1 MRPEPKHRRSKQSAR
16 RAAQTLLRAAFDAWR
31 GFPVRTGSGF
41 TWCVVPRG
49 GAATAGPQPFA
60 AAWLREAAAAARELP
75 ARFPRVL
82 RQLVGDVEAW
92 RRGCV
97 DNFAALRAA
106 IDGEA
111 PLPTLPPSVPSAALV
126 ELPTE
131 VAQAFAWTFAFDPL
145 GLKQVLRSVPRLATV
160 TRAGGPKITTPQTRV
175 QWLQWLELLT
185 PMQRSA
191 APIWS
196 LWATPAA
203 WTTPMTTA
211 DELSTLASRVFELL
225 PAVAGRHAK
234 ARHALLDVIGAL
246 ASPGIPSCVEG
257 WRARAVATGRD
268 RTRRFTPP
276 DALATRSEWLRLVED
291 AARLAPATLAA
302 MADVLRRLPEVLDG
316 RLVRFAFAEVWC
328 RGAEP
333 QLREWLEEFAR
344 YLRATRD
351 STVALWPWR
360 PFLRAGSYRP
370 WLSPCTRWLAQ
381 TAEEPRV
388 AASHCFAVLRRISER
403 DSRPVH
409 RRDRQP
415 FYPVLAICR
424 HASDAT
430 TATAFALALIA
441 TLRSPTTPPGVFDQP
456 LGRLVPCA
464 LDLAG
469 GDPERFARVVL
480 RLAQD
485 EALVDLCLEDRWREV
500 ALLPLDAGWLGDQ
513 LATDAEVDIATVRR
527 LLRLLATSSPPDV
540 AAAIALADAELRED
554 APASGEWPAEVETH
568 VETLFVR
575 APAAWSAA
583 KAMRRELLPEP
594 GALRTELSELARL
607 LPTTPEPKR
616 THLERR
622 RATLQARLDVP
633 FAPSAN
639 AVTSWL
645 RRVERR
651 ADRLRLAAWDEALR
665 RPRRAV
671 IEGALRCSLPTTWW
685 SDPAIADVLTGLD
698 ALPAEFLELAGA
710 VLTAKAHGSWCGH
723 LDHSR
728 NREWMDRA
736 RAAGIEIDV
745 WLRGPEPFEVEV
757 PKHGRATFAA
767 ATDPLDVLRCGA
779 WFVTCLRPG
788 GENFF
793 STVVLAADAN
803 KHVLILRGVGGAVL
817 GRCVFALDR
826 ENRLRAFEPYCH
838 DPTFDFAA
846 MVERVGRS
854 WATAMAASWPGAAPV
869 EVLTASRWYDDGNAR
884 LHRQLTT
891 MLAEPGVAASLQTGP
906 DEALV
911 ELLTTRFGEDVLRSQ
926 VAGVAAACAPCVAHS
941 PRLAGPLLAQ
951 CSLPRGGDR
960 WDLEQMLM
968 IAVASGHRPAVARL
982 VEHASL
988 TGLRGEIVANA
999 WLFLDDPVRALRS
1012 LHPLGRSYGWTANP
1026 DLAYFAAGLHERLF
1040 RRRRA
1045 LELYEGVLARAHPS
1059 DEVHAL
1065 ARAHRDR
1072 LASELRGR

>member
-31 GFPVRTGSGF
+31 GFPVRAGSGF
-41 TWCVVPRG
+41 AWCVVPRG

-75 ARFPRVL
+75 SRFPRVL

-106 IDGEA
+106 LDGEA
-111 PLPTLPPSVPSAALV
+111 PLPTWPPSIPSAALV
-126 ELPTE
+126 ELPVD
-131 VAQAFAWTFAFDPL
+131 VAQALAWTFAFDPL
-145 GLKQVLRSVPRLATV
+145 GFQRALASVAKLAAAA
-160 TRAGGPKITTPQTRV
+160 RAAGLTITSPQARV

-196 LWATPAA
+196 LWAIPAA
-203 WTTPMTTA
+203 WTTPMA
-211 DELSTLASRVFELL
+211 VAGDPSTLASRVFELL
-225 PAVAGRHAK
+225 PAVAGRPGK
-234 ARHALLDVIGAL
+234 ARHALLEVIGAL
-246 ASPGIPSCVEG
+246 ASPGIPSCLEE
-257 WRARAVATGRD
+257 WRARALATGRD
-268 RTRRFTPP
+268 RARRFTSA
-276 DALATRSEWLRLVED
+276 DALASRSEWLGLVED
-291 AARLAPATLAA
+291 AARLAPATLSA
-302 MADVLRRLPEVLDG
+302 MADVLRRLPDVLEG
-316 RLVRFAFAEVWC
+316 RLVRFAFVEVWC

-344 YLRATRD
+344 YLRGTSDPTA
-351 STVALWPWR
+351 ALWPWR
-360 PFLRAGSYRP
+360 PFVRSHRS
-370 WLSPCTRWLAQ
+370 WLSPCACWLAQ

-388 AASHCFAVLRRISER
+388 AATHCFAVLRRMSAR

-415 FYPVLAICR
+415 FDAVLAICR

-430 TATAFALALIA
+430 VATAFASALRA
-441 TLRSPTTPPGVFDQP
+441 TLRSPSTPPGVFDQP
-456 LGRLVPCA
+456 IGRLVPCA
-464 LDLAG
+464 LGLAG

-485 EALVDLCLEDRWREV
+485 EALVDLCCEDRWRRPMP
-500 ALLPLDAGWLGDQ
+500 LPRDASWLGAQ
-513 LATDAEVDIATVRR
+513 LATDAEVEIATVRR
-527 LLRLLATSSPPDV
+527 LLRSLMTSSPSDV
-540 AAAIALADAELRED
+540 AAAIARADAELRAD
-554 APASGEWPAEVETH
+554 APAPGEWPAEVEPH
-568 VETLFVR
+568 IAALFVGT
-575 APAAWSAA
+575 PAAGSAA
-583 KAMRRELLPEP
+583 RAMRHELLPDP
-594 GALRTELSELARL
+594 DALRTELSELVRL

-622 RATLQARLDVP
+622 RASLQARLDVP
-633 FAPSAN
+633 IALRAT
-639 AVTSWL
+639 AVTAWM

-671 IEGALRCSLPTTWW
+671 IEGALGCSLPTAWW
-685 SDPAIADVLTGLD
+685 RDPTIAEVLTGLD

-710 VLTAKAHGSWCGH
+710 ILSAGARGSWRGH

-728 NREWMDRA
+728 NREWIDRT

-745 WLRGPEPFEVEV
+745 WLRGPEPLEVEV
-757 PKHGRATFAA
+757 PKHGCATLAVA
-767 ATDPLDVLRCGA
+767 SDPLDVLRCGA

-803 KHVLILRGVGGAVL
+803 KHVLILRGTGGAVL

-854 WATAMAASWPGAAPV
+854 WATAMAAPWPGAAPV
-869 EVLTASRWYDDGNAR
+869 DVLTASRWYDDGNAR
-884 LHRQLTT
+884 LHRQIAT

-906 DEALV
+906 DDALV
-911 ELLTTRFGEDVLRSQ
+911 ELLRTRFGDDVLRSQ
-926 VAGVAAACAPCVAHS
+926 VAAVAVVSAPCVADS

-951 CSLPRGGDR
+951 CSLPHGGNR
-960 WDLEQMLM
+960 WELEQMLTT
-968 IAVASGHRPAVARL
+968 ALASRHRDAIVRI
-982 VEHASL
+982 VEHASR
-988 TGLRGEIVANA
+988 TGLQGEIVAGA

-1012 LHPLGRSYGWTANP
+1012 LYPQGRWRRWSANP
-1026 DLAYFAAGLHERLF
+1026 DLAYLAAGLHERLF

-1045 LELYEGVLARAHPS
+1045 LELYESVVARAHPS
-1059 DEVHAL
+1059 DELHAL

-1072 LASELRGR
+1072 LAGELRGG